1 MVSFDAFRPSGETP
15 IYRQIILY
23 IKRGVVSGA
32 IADGDELPSRR
43 MLSALLGVNPNTA
56 QKAYRLLEDEGLIAS
71 TPGAK
76 SLVTVTP
83 AAIETVRRELTLH
96 QAMEAIAAMK
106 QMGMTR
112 QDAVEAITSL
122 WDMEPKE
129 GEDA

>member
-15 IYRQIILY
+15 IYRQIILF

>member
-1 MVSFDAFRPSGETP
+1 MVFFNAFRPSGETP
-15 IYRQIILY
+15 IYRQIILF

-83 AAIETVRRELTLH
+83 TAIETVRQELTLH

-122 WDMEPKE
+122 WDMESKE

>member
-83 AAIETVRRELTLH
+83 AAIETVRQELTLH

>member
-15 IYRQIILY
+15 IYRQIILF

-83 AAIETVRRELTLH
+83 TAIETVRQELTLH

>member
-15 IYRQIILY
+15 IYRQIILF

-83 AAIETVRRELTLH
+83 TAIETVRQELTLH

-122 WDMEPKE
+122 WDMESKE

>member
-15 IYRQIILY
+15 IYRQIILF

-83 AAIETVRRELTLH
+83 AAIETVRHELTLH

>member
-15 IYRQIILY
+15 IYRQIILF
-23 IKRGVVSGA
+23 IKRGVVSGV

-83 AAIETVRRELTLH
+83 AAIETVRQELTLH

>member
-15 IYRQIILY
+15 IYRQIILF

-83 AAIETVRRELTLH
+83 AAIETVRQELTLH